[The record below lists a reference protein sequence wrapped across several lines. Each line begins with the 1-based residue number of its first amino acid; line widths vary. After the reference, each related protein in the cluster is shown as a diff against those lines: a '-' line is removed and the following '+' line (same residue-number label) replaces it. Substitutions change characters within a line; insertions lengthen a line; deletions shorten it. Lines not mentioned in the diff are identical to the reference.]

1 MKGGVIMPT
10 SSITKEF
17 VVKNEESAERLAALL
32 VSRPKTKYKK
42 SPAYENG
49 KKSLKRL
56 FGH

>member
-1 MKGGVIMPT
+1 MPT